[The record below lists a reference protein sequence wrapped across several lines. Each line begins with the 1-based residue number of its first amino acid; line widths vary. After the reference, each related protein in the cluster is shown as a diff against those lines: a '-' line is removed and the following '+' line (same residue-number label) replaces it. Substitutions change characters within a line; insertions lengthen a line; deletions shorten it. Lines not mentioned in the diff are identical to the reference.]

1 MRNTA
6 LLTATF
12 GTLAS
17 TALATVSSTLVA
29 DTYVVQD
36 GSRFYAVLDVY
47 AKGNNNGDVMSG
59 ILGVNGHQVVFA
71 TSQAQGVTRDA
82 DGRVTGGNVTGDIF
96 AQGDGSSWLPTN
108 AGGKAWD
115 SFIANGNR
123 IQGASVTNRFG
134 EVKNLGL
141 GSSWVAATQFNQM
154 IVANSNHIN
163 NGEASGWYS
172 TFGNNPYTSAGSFEN
187 PFARLAVYNADWA
200 STYPTLDRSRLT
212 SFGVMQTGKAS
223 SSAAW
228 ASRVDPNTT
237 NVVAGSPGAGG
248 ASLDFHSMIGR
259 FAIDVTGKSSSELI
273 TMNVQFSMVGKNGIS
288 AESGTLFSGG
298 SSPNSPYRVSQFFAF
313 AVPAPGAAALLS
325 LAGLMRRR
333 RSI

>member
-29 DTYVVQD
+29 DTYVVRD
-36 GSRFYAVLDVY
+36 GARFYAVLDVY

-134 EVKNLGL
+134 EV
-141 GSSWVAATQFNQM
+141 
-154 IVANSNHIN
+154 
-163 NGEASGWYS
+163 
-172 TFGNNPYTSAGSFEN
+172 
-187 PFARLAVYNADWA
+187 
-200 STYPTLDRSRLT
+200 
-212 SFGVMQTGKAS
+212 
-223 SSAAW
+223 
-228 ASRVDPNTT
+228 
-237 NVVAGSPGAGG
+237 
-248 ASLDFHSMIGR
+248 
-259 FAIDVTGKSSSELI
+259 
-273 TMNVQFSMVGKNGIS
+273 
-288 AESGTLFSGG
+288 
-298 SSPNSPYRVSQFFAF
+298 
-313 AVPAPGAAALLS
+313 
-325 LAGLMRRR
+325 
-333 RSI
+333 